1 MVLSRIGYRTLADR
15 SFLHLIPEEVIS
27 DIKNATDIVRVV
39 SETVQLKK
47 TGSNFAGLCPF
58 HSEKTP
64 SFTVSPIKQ
73 IYYCFGCGAGGSVF
87 NFVMKRDGL
96 SFPEAVRAL
105 GSRCG
110 IEVPERPMSAEEKEK
125 IGVREKIFLANRLA
139 ADFFSQTLKGPA
151 GAEALAYL
159 FRRGITEATIDRFG
173 LGYAPDAW
181 DAVSGCLASHRV
193 PVDIA
198 VSSGLLIAKETGRYY
213 DRFRNRI
220 VFPIRDTAM
229 QVSGFGGRV
238 MDDALPKYLNSP
250 ETPVY
255 HKARSL
261 YGLPAARE
269 GIRQSKTAFVVE
281 GYFDVLALFQ
291 SGITQVTATLG
302 TALTR
307 DHVRLLSRCGAE
319 RFVLVFDS
327 DAAGIRAALRSV
339 PVFQKEYMTAK
350 VLVLPTGHDPDSFVR
365 ESGPEAFLAL
375 SDKAMDLVEFLMEAS
390 IRRHGLSV
398 EGRLKV
404 LADMAEPLLAMEDRV
419 ARSLYIR
426 VLADKV
432 GIDEEAV
439 SEKIHQGPGG
449 RPPGSGPWAA
459 GPEQPV
465 RPMPVANSLELQIV
479 SMLVRYMGIH
489 PYCRDVGL
497 TEYFEDP
504 GLKEICSLAL
514 AYDGPPEAMTDWFLM
529 NLREAGQREL
539 VARLAIDEFPV
550 IHQRCVALI
559 DQYVRKKNRLGDDLS
574 KRIRDAEAR
583 GDHEL
588 LLALLE
594 EKRRFSQA
602 LKRRQVE
609 ARKVKHQSGV
619 AGGKTI

>member
-1 MVLSRIGYRTLADR
+1 M
-15 SFLHLIPEEVIS
+15 IPDAVIS
-27 DIKNATDIVRVV
+27 DIKHATDIVQVV

-64 SFTVSPIKQ
+64 SFTVSPTKQ

-96 SFPEAVRAL
+96 TFPETVRSL

-110 IEVPERPMSAEEKEK
+110 IEVPERPMSPEEKEK
-125 IGVREKIFLANRLA
+125 IGAREKIFLANRLA
-139 ADFFSQTLKGPA
+139 ADFFSQTLKGEA
-151 GAEALAYL
+151 GAGALAYL
-159 FRRGITEATIDRFG
+159 RNRGITDETIDRFG
-173 LGYAPDAW
+173 LGYAPDSW
-181 DAVSGCLASHRV
+181 DAVSRCLSSNRV

-198 VSSGLLIAKETGRYY
+198 VGSGLLIAKDTGRFY

-220 VFPIRDTAM
+220 VFPIVDTAM

-261 YGLPAARE
+261 YGLNAARE
-269 GIRQSKTAFVVE
+269 GIRQSGTAFVVE
-281 GYFDVLALFQ
+281 GYFDVIALFQ
-291 SGITQVTATLG
+291 NGIAQVAATLG

-327 DAAGIRAALRSV
+327 DEAGIRAALRSV

-350 VLVLPTGHDPDSFVR
+350 VLVLPKGHDPDSFVR
-365 ESGPEAFLAL
+365 ESGPDAFLAMA
-375 SDKAMDLVEFLMEAS
+375 DKAMDLLEFLMDAS
-390 IRRHGLSV
+390 IRRHGLSI

-404 LADMAEPLLAMEDRV
+404 LADMKEPLLAMEDRV

-426 VLADKV
+426 VLSDKV
-432 GIDEEAV
+432 GIDEGAV
-439 SEKIHQGPGG
+439 NEKIHQAPAVEG
-449 RPPGSGPWAA
+449 RHARVDHHD
-459 GPEQPV
+459 QPV
-465 RPMPVANSLELQIV
+465 RRIAVENSLELQIV
-479 SMLVRYMGIH
+479 SSLVRYTGIH
-489 PYCRDVGL
+489 AYCRDVGV
-497 TEYFEDP
+497 TDYFEEP

-514 AYDGPPEAMTDWFLM
+514 AYDGPPEAMTDWLLL
-529 NLREAGQREL
+529 NLREDGQREL

-550 IHQRCVALI
+550 VHKECVALI
-559 DQYVRKKNRLGDDLS
+559 DQYVRNKYRLGDDLT
-574 KRIRDAEAR
+574 KKIREAEAR

-588 LLALLE
+588 LLSLLE
-594 EKRRFSQA
+594 EKRRFSQD
-602 LKRRQVE
+602 LKKRQDQ

-619 AGGKTI
+619 SGGKTI

>member
-1 MVLSRIGYRTLADR
+1 M
-15 SFLHLIPEEVIS
+15 IPEAVIS
-27 DIKNATDIVRVV
+27 DIKHATDIVQVV

-64 SFTVSPIKQ
+64 SFTVSPTKQ

-96 SFPEAVRAL
+96 TFPETVRSL

-110 IEVPERPMSAEEKEK
+110 IDVPERPMSPEEKEK
-125 IGVREKIFLANRLA
+125 IGAREKIFLANRLA
-139 ADFFSQTLKGPA
+139 ADFFSQTLKGA
-151 GAEALAYL
+151 VGADALAYL
-159 FRRGITEATIDRFG
+159 RNRGITDETIERFG
-173 LGYAPDAW
+173 LGYAPDSW
-181 DAVSGCLASHRV
+181 DAVSRCLSSNRV

-198 VSSGLLIAKETGRYY
+198 VGSGLLIAKDTGRFY

-220 VFPIRDTAM
+220 VFPIVDTAM

-238 MDDALPKYLNSP
+238 MDDSLPKYLNSP

-261 YGLPAARE
+261 YGLNAARE
-269 GIRQSKTAFVVE
+269 GIRQSGTAFVVE
-281 GYFDVLALFQ
+281 GYFDVIALFQ
-291 SGITQVTATLG
+291 NGITQVAATLG

-327 DAAGIRAALRSV
+327 DEAGIRAALRSV

-350 VLVLPTGHDPDSFVR
+350 VLVLPKGHDPDSFVR
-365 ESGPEAFLAL
+365 ESGPDAFLAMA
-375 SDKAMDLVEFLMEAS
+375 DNAMDLLEFLMDAS
-390 IRRHGLSV
+390 IRRHGLSI

-404 LADMAEPLLAMEDRV
+404 LSDMKEPLLAMEDRV

-432 GIDEEAV
+432 GIDEGAV
-439 SEKIHQGPGG
+439 SEKIHQSPAVEG
-449 RPPGSGPWAA
+449 RHVRVDHN
-459 GPEQPV
+459 EQPV
-465 RPMPVANSLELQIV
+465 RRIAVENSLELQIV
-479 SMLVRYMGIH
+479 SNLVRYTGIH
-489 PYCRDVGL
+489 PYCRDVGV
-497 TEYFEDP
+497 TDYFEEP

-514 AYDGPPEAMTDWFLM
+514 AYDGPPEAMTDWLLL
-529 NLREAGQREL
+529 NLREDGQREF

-550 IHQRCVALI
+550 VHKECVALI
-559 DQYVRKKNRLGDDLS
+559 DQYVRNKYRLGDDLT
-574 KRIRDAEAR
+574 KKIREAEAH

-588 LLALLE
+588 LLSLLE
-594 EKRRFSQA
+594 EKRRFSQD
-602 LKRRQVE
+602 LKKRQDQ

-619 AGGKTI
+619 SGGKTI

>member
-1 MVLSRIGYRTLADR
+1 
-15 SFLHLIPEEVIS
+15 LIPEEVIS
-27 DIKNATDIVRVV
+27 DIKHATDIVQVV

-64 SFTVSPIKQ
+64 SFTVSPTKQ
-73 IYYCFGCGAGGSVF
+73 IFYCFGCGAGGSVF

-96 SFPEAVRAL
+96 TFPETVRAL

-125 IGVREKIFLANRLA
+125 IGAREKIFLANRLA
-139 ADFFSQTLKGPA
+139 ADFFSQTLKGAA
-151 GAEALAYL
+151 GSGALAYL
-159 FRRGITEATIDRFG
+159 RNRGITDETIDRFG

-198 VSSGLLIAKETGRYY
+198 VGSGLLIAKETGRYY

-220 VFPIRDTAM
+220 VFPIVDTAM

-261 YGLPAARE
+261 YGLHAARE
-269 GIRQSKTAFVVE
+269 GIRQRGTAFVVE

-291 SGITQVTATLG
+291 NGITQAAATLG

-327 DAAGIRAALRSV
+327 DGAGIRAALRSV

-375 SDKAMDLVEFLMEAS
+375 ADKAMDLLEFLMDAA

-404 LADMAEPLLAMEDRV
+404 LADMKEPLLALEDRV

-426 VLADKV
+426 VLAEKV
-432 GIDEEAV
+432 GIDEGAV
-439 SEKIHQGPGG
+439 SEKIHQGPGASV
-449 RPPGSGPWAA
+449 RPSSAGPWQEAA
-459 GPEQPV
+459 GKPLGLLKAEH
-465 RPMPVANSLELQIV
+465 SLEFQVV
-479 SMLVRYMGIH
+479 SMLVRYTGIH
-489 PYCRDVGL
+489 AYCRDVGI
-497 TEYFEDP
+497 TDYFEEP

-529 NLREAGQREL
+529 NLREEGQREL

-559 DQYVRKKNRLGDDLS
+559 DQYVRNRNRLGDDLS

-594 EKRRFSQA
+594 EKRRFSQD
-602 LKRRQVE
+602 LKRRQHE

>member
-1 MVLSRIGYRTLADR
+1 M
-15 SFLHLIPEEVIS
+15 IPESVIT
-27 DIKNATDIVRVV
+27 DIKHATDIVQVV
-39 SETVQLKK
+39 SETVQMKK

-64 SFTVSPIKQ
+64 SFTVSPTKQ

-96 SFPEAVRAL
+96 TFPETVRAL

-110 IEVPERPMSAEEKEK
+110 IEVPERALSPEEKEK
-125 IGVREKIFLANRLA
+125 IGAREKIFLANRLA
-139 ADFFSQTLKGPA
+139 ADFFTQTLKGSV
-151 GAEALAYL
+151 GTQALAYL
-159 FRRGITEATIDRFG
+159 RNRGISEETMERFG
-173 LGYAPDAW
+173 LGYAPDSW
-181 DAVSGCLASHRV
+181 DAVSQCLSSHRV

-198 VSSGLLIAKETGRYY
+198 VNSGLLIAKEETGRFY

-220 VFPIRDTAM
+220 VFPIVDTAM

-261 YGLPAARE
+261 YGLHAARE
-269 GIRQSKTAFVVE
+269 GIRQSGMAFVVE

-291 SGITQVTATLG
+291 HGITQATATLG

-327 DAAGIRAALRSV
+327 DQAGIRAALRSV

-365 ESGPEAFLAL
+365 ESGPEAFLSMAEN
-375 SDKAMDLVEFLMEAS
+375 AMDLLEFLMDAS

-404 LADMAEPLLAMEDRV
+404 LADMKEPLLALEDRV

-432 GIDEEAV
+432 GIDEGAV
-439 SEKIHQGPGG
+439 SEKIHQDPGAGHRYSGPGSQSDRPERPVG
-449 RPPGSGPWAA
+449 RIPTG
-459 GPEQPV
+459 
-465 RPMPVANSLELQIV
+465 NSLELQIV
-479 SMLVRYMGIH
+479 SMLVRYAGIH
-489 PYCRDVGL
+489 AYCRDVGI
-497 TEYFEDP
+497 TDYFEDP
-504 GLKEICSLAL
+504 GLKGLCSTAL
-514 AYDGPPEAMTDWFLM
+514 AYDGPPEAMTDWLLM
-529 NLREAGQREL
+529 NLREEGQREW

-559 DQYVRKKNRLGDDLS
+559 DQYVRNRNRLGDDLS
-574 KRIRDAEAR
+574 KRIREAEVH
-583 GDHEL
+583 GDHVL

-594 EKRRFSQA
+594 EKRRFSQD
-602 LKRRQVE
+602 LKRRHDE
-609 ARKVKHQSGV
+609 AKKVKHQSGV

>member
-1 MVLSRIGYRTLADR
+1 M
-15 SFLHLIPEEVIS
+15 IPEDVIS
-27 DIKNATDIVRVV
+27 DIKNAADIVQVV

-47 TGSNFAGLCPF
+47 TGSNFSGLCPF

-64 SFTVSPIKQ
+64 SFTVSPVKQ

-96 SFPEAVRAL
+96 TFPEAVRAL

-110 IEVPERPMSAEEKEK
+110 VEVPDRPISPEEKEK
-125 IGVREKIFLANRLA
+125 IGAREKIFLANRLA
-139 ADFFSQTLKGPA
+139 ADFYAQVLKGEA
-151 GAEALAYL
+151 GAKALAYL
-159 FRRGITEATIDRFG
+159 RNRGITDETIDRFG

-181 DAVSGCLASHRV
+181 DSVSRCLSSQRV

-198 VSSGLLIAKETGRYY
+198 VGSGLLIAKETGRFY

-220 VFPIRDTAM
+220 VFPIVDTAM

-261 YGLPAARE
+261 YGLLAARE
-269 GIRQSKTAFVVE
+269 GIRQSGTAFVVE
-281 GYFDVLALFQ
+281 GYFDVLALVQ
-291 SGITQVTATLG
+291 NGISQVTATLG

-339 PVFQKEYMTAK
+339 PVFQQEYMTAR
-350 VLVLPTGHDPDSFVR
+350 VLVLPKGHDPDSFVR
-365 ESGPEAFLAL
+365 ESGPSAFLAL
-375 SDKAMDLVEFLMEAS
+375 AETAVDLLEFLMDAS

-398 EGRLKV
+398 EGRLMV
-404 LADMAEPLLAMEDRV
+404 LADMKEPLLAIEDRV
-419 ARSLYIR
+419 ARSLYVR
-426 VLADKV
+426 VLAEKV
-432 GIDEEAV
+432 GIDEGAV
-439 SEKIHQGPGG
+439 NEKIHQGPGAAG
-449 RPPGSGPWAA
+449 RPAGA
-459 GPEQPV
+459 GPRSDGPE
-465 RPMPVANSLELQIV
+465 RSLRRIPMENSQELQIV
-479 SMLVRYMGIH
+479 SMVVRHGGIH
-489 PYCRDVGL
+489 AYCRDVGVSD
-497 TEYFEDP
+497 YFEEP

-514 AYDGPPEAMTDWFLM
+514 AYDGPPEVMTDWLLM
-529 NLREAGQREL
+529 NLREEGQREL

-559 DQYVRKKNRLGDDLS
+559 DQYVRNRNRLGDDLS
-574 KRIRDAEAR
+574 KRIRAAEAQ
-583 GDHEL
+583 GDHGL

-594 EKRRFSQA
+594 EKRRFSQD
-602 LKRRQVE
+602 LKRRQDE

>member
-1 MVLSRIGYRTLADR
+1 M
-15 SFLHLIPEEVIS
+15 IPEEVIS
-27 DIKNATDIVRVV
+27 DIKHATDIVQVV

-64 SFTVSPIKQ
+64 SFTVSPTKQ

-96 SFPEAVRAL
+96 TFPETVRTL

-125 IGVREKIFLANRLA
+125 IGAREKIFLANRLA
-139 ADFFSQTLKGPA
+139 ADFFSQTLKGAA
-151 GAEALAYL
+151 GAGALAYL
-159 FRRGITEATIDRFG
+159 RNRGITDETIDKFG

-198 VSSGLLIAKETGRYY
+198 VGSGLLIAKETGRYY

-220 VFPIRDTAM
+220 VFPIFDTAM

-261 YGLPAARE
+261 YGLHAARE
-269 GIRQSKTAFVVE
+269 GIRQSGTAFVVE
-281 GYFDVLALFQ
+281 GYFDALALFQ
-291 SGITQVTATLG
+291 NGITQVAATLG

-327 DAAGIRAALRSV
+327 DGAGIRAALRSV

-365 ESGPEAFLAL
+365 ESGPDAFLAMA
-375 SDKAMDLVEFLMEAS
+375 DKAMDLLEFLMDAA

-404 LADMAEPLLAMEDRV
+404 LADMKEPLLAMEDSV

-426 VLADKV
+426 ILAEKV
-432 GIDEEAV
+432 GIDEGAV
-439 SEKIHQGPGG
+439 SEKIHRGPGPSV
-449 RPPGSGPWAA
+449 RPPVAEPWQEAP
-459 GPEQPV
+459 GKSLGRLKDE
-465 RPMPVANSLELQIV
+465 NSLEFQIV
-479 SMLVRYMGIH
+479 SMLVGYAGIH
-489 PYCRDVGL
+489 AYCREVGIID
-497 TEYFEDP
+497 YFEEP

-529 NLREAGQREL
+529 NLREEGQREL

-559 DQYVRKKNRLGDDLS
+559 DQYVRNRNRLGDDLS

-594 EKRRFSQA
+594 EKRRFSQD
-602 LKRRQVE
+602 LKRRQHE